1 MGVTGGVPWVCLE
14 VWHDCA
20 WRCGMI
26 VLGGVSWV
34 CLGCVIGPLGG
45 VACAWRQGVCLEVCH
60 GCAWRCVMGVF
71 GGVS

>member
-1 MGVTGGVPWVCLE
+1 MIVLGGVSWVCLE

-20 WRCGMI
+20 WRC
-26 VLGGVSWV
+26 VVVV

-60 GCAWRCVMGVF
+60 GCAWRCVMGVL